1 MALQKLTA
9 STGKIN
15 NIKEVYNT
23 RKVNTGTSENPTY
36 KFDVQLPA
44 TDADQV
50 YYNYNS
56 TSVGPTGTVISYGT
70 EFGDNSGSILS
81 LKTVI
86 DKIITKI
93 GTKNSVIGAL
103 GTFENGDINARI
115 KWLYDNRINTDDI
128 GTFWKYIGQIDS
140 LQDENGNGILG
151 KNDPNHPTQI
161 KKSIRVS
168 EGNPAPLPVD
178 MLASLSIPD
187 TEVITLSNPSGS
199 VKWKELKVGSV
210 IHVENVKP
218 NDTTKI
224 HSEYVLI
231 SISTPEKVTVN
242 HLGGGNTYDYYIN
255 FIWTEFGPDLSGY
268 AKTSDVNKKISDL
281 NTKVDANTEN
291 VTANSTVI
299 NNIVNGN
306 TSVRTARS
314 LAENRTLELNIN
326 NGTSNIGVS
335 ASITLPLGEPPV
347 SGDDSDDP
355 LSVSA
360 TLTLPDSGVIT
371 ESYSCVAVNSKG
383 IVTYGQQFI
392 GYATNL
398 TEISKLPK
406 GGLAVGGLAIVES
419 LE

>member
-44 TDADQV
+44 TDASQV

-56 TSVGPTGTVISYGT
+56 TRVGPTAEIDFYGT

-268 AKTSDVNKKISDL
+268 AKTNDVNNKISDL

-291 VTANSTVI
+291 VTTNSTVI
-299 NNIVNGN
+299 NSIVNGN
-306 TSVRTARS
+306 TYVRTAKS
-314 LAENRTLELNIN
+314 LSDANNRTLELNIN
-326 NGTSNIGVS
+326 NGTKTGSS
-335 ASITLPLGEPPV
+335 ASITLPLGEPAD
-347 SGDDSDDP
+347 GDDYDA
-355 LSVSA
+355 SVSASA
-360 TLTLPDSGVIT
+360 TLTLPDSGVT
-371 ESYSCVAVNSKG
+371 AGPYSCVSVNAKG
-383 IVTYGQQFI
+383 IVTSGQQFI
-392 GYATNL
+392 AYATKLADIKNL
-398 TEISKLPK
+398 S
-406 GGLAVGGLAIVES
+406 VGGLAIVDS